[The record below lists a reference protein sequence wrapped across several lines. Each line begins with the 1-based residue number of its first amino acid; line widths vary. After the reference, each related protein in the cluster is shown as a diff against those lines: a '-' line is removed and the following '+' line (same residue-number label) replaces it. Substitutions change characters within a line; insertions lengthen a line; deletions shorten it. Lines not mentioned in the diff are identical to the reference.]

1 MYLLKFETK
10 IVEFDQLVSL
20 GRFNSLQISIKAK
33 LLNSKKIPEEKL
45 KSWLRKK
52 HLFTRNFDR
61 LSVTWPNFIVA
72 KYNLKIFNVYHHI
85 KFPKSIMNR
94 CFIKKRFLKIL
105 QYSQENIWF
114 GVSFLMKI
122 QVFIPV
128 NLLKRSSNTGFF
140 LRILLN
146 F

>member
-1 MYLLKFETK
+1 
-10 IVEFDQLVSL
+10 
-20 GRFNSLQISIKAK
+20 
-33 LLNSKKIPEEKL
+33 
-45 KSWLRKK
+45 
-52 HLFTRNFDR
+52 
-61 LSVTWPNFIVA
+61 
-72 KYNLKIFNVYHHI
+72 
-85 KFPKSIMNR
+85 MNR